1 MSGENPILLLKS
13 VTTHSVHPRHTQTL
27 TRGRKKVLTF
37 NSLVEKPAGY
47 CQGLPT
53 QPSPC
58 HGGTVDAGPA
68 PRDMHWGV
76 PTRVGR
82 RRSSKK
88 DSHLLG
94 FRSSRGTAW
103 TDCNKPKS
111 SKIVVAAL
119 LGVFMFY
126 KHEFIFGT
134 QCR

>member
-13 VTTHSVHPRHTQTL
+13 VITRSVHPRHIQTL

-37 NSLVEKPAGY
+37 NFLVEKPAGY

-58 HGGTVDAGPA
+58 HGGTVGAGSA
-68 PRDMHWGV
+68 PQDMHWGV
-76 PTRVGR
+76 PTRMGR
-82 RRSSKK
+82 RSRKGSYP
-88 DSHLLG
+88 LG
-94 FRSSRGTAW
+94 FRLSRGTAW